1 MSNKGYIFSDKIFL
15 NSPTEGKIGVDKAI
29 ESIKEFIDA
38 KDSDYQLIIGSDS
51 HLYGSIKS
59 KKNNYLELV
68 TAVVIHRIGNCG
80 KYYWVKNRIKRYF
93 PLKEKIYQ
101 ETLASLEMAQ
111 RLMPYLKK
119 DLNGQ
124 YENLEIHIDVGNKGP
139 TREMIKE
146 VVGMVAGNGFRAKTK
161 PESFGAFSVA
171 DKFT

>member
-1 MSNKGYIFSDKIFL
+1 MNNKGYIFSDKMTL
-15 NSPTEGKIGVDKAI
+15 NSPTEGRVGVEKAI
-29 ESIKEFIDA
+29 NSIKNFIND
-38 KDSDYQLIIGSDS
+38 KESDYQLIIGSDS
-51 HLYGSIKS
+51 HLYGSVKT

-80 KYYWVKNRIKRYF
+80 KFYWTKVKIKRYF

-146 VVGMVAGNGFRAKTK
+146 VVGMVAGNGYRAKTK
-161 PESFGAFSVA
+161 PESFGAFAVA